1 MDFQRTY
8 AETLVFPADENGRD
22 QISTKEDQ
30 QEDVMQVGVV
40 HRNENGSSDK
50 EWLKFL
56 GANVANVGDVS
67 AGGHGGVMVSVGVDD
82 PVEELA

>member
-1 MDFQRTY
+1 
-8 AETLVFPADENGRD
+8 
-22 QISTKEDQ
+22 
-30 QEDVMQVGVV
+30 MQVGVV